1 MAYTGTPVVRN
12 QLLLLLEP
20 RQQIRIDSGAWWV
33 WLETAACF
41 SYAPT
46 HTVYRLTVRKEKR
59 RHGDYWYA
67 YLKNDS
73 KLHNAYVGRSA
84 ALTSERLAQ
93 VMQKLL
99 EKVDQQQR
107 ALLLARR
114 DDHSSE
120 RGC

>member
-12 QLLLLLEP
+12 QLLLLLDP
-20 RQQIRIDSGAWWV
+20 PQRIRVGSGAWWA
-33 WLETAACF
+33 WLETTDCF
-41 SYAPT
+41 SYAPA
-46 HTVYRLTVRKEKR
+46 HTFYRLTVRKEKR
-59 RHGDYWYA
+59 RRGDYWYA

-84 ALTSERLAQ
+84 ALTSERLEQ

-107 ALLLARR
+107 AQRLARR
-114 DDHSSE
+114 DDH
-120 RGC
+120 